1 MTICTYDSN
10 TDYSEIIGASA
21 ASYTSNSGTSKTNN
35 RLSGAAAMGTVALN
49 LLPNAGLEQCTNNV
63 SDGWVSLPFSQN
75 AAAGVIAKS
84 RTRIGCASLKT
95 AASGSGMY
103 HEVALQAGTTYT
115 FSGYVNTRD
124 ITAYQS
130 DGGVYLAVLTAAQRS
145 SLAGVQRSPWKSE
158 IVNYTTAPEVDAGW
172 EKISVTFT
180 PDTSGTY
187 SLAFVQD
194 KADGTAYC
202 DDMQLE
208 AHAAA
213 SNANLV
219 QNGTF
224 ASGAPDFW
232 TANRYTKSSEH
243 PLGAGKG
250 VSMHAEGSSVG
261 GTRTSQVVPIN
272 YYAGLATFLLS
283 GWGKA
288 NSVGGTSPKPEKDG
302 ERYFGLIA
310 EIKYAKEDGTEISET
325 ENQYVSFNDDFTD
338 WQYASGVIIPK
349 RRDLMV
355 KNITV
360 YCAYDYNANDAYFT
374 NISLVLEPAETYSYD
389 SKGNPIAATDG
400 NAKTS
405 SEFFAD
411 SQRLKSY
418 TTPGGAKHTLAY
430 DTRNNLEQ
438 DTLAGL
444 TNYTYHNA
452 SGSATTS
459 ITSVGTSG
467 DYLKSYNVY
476 DSTGRFRTQ
485 STDANGVTTKYE
497 YEPGAARLFRS
508 TAANGTKQGYHY
520 ADNSDRVDFTYIDG
534 TASIDYDYDRAQ
546 LTDLIRK
553 AFPQAADASGN
564 NVNPFWQHYLLGY
577 DAFGN
582 MTRVQVCASS
592 AERAGYTAP
601 ITLATYEYEG
611 NVYNGRLAKMTYGN
625 KDSVSYTYDAFD
637 RQRTAAY
644 NDVDRTTHEQKNV
657 ATYHY
662 DYSSDNALT
671 RQYATGS
678 DGKITEQY
686 SYQYDSLGRLI
697 HSRQSTG
704 TGALIQST
712 QHMYDAANR
721 MTSQTWQFGTGLYHQ
736 QYSYTGVKADG
747 ATSTLYYYVL
757 NAQGDVTA
765 LLDSAGAL
773 TWMYNLLFSRK

>member
-232 TANRYTKSSEH
+232 TANRYKKSSEH

-325 ENQYVSFNDDFTD
+325 ENQYVSFNCDFTD

-418 TTPGGAKHTLAY
+418 TTPGGAAAQKTQTGH
-430 DTRNNLEQ
+430 RNF
-438 DTLAGL
+438 
-444 TNYTYHNA
+444 
-452 SGSATTS
+452 S
-459 ITSVGTSG
+459 
-467 DYLKSYNVY
+467 
-476 DSTGRFRTQ
+476 DS
-485 STDANGVTTKYE
+485 STFA
-497 YEPGAARLFRS
+497 PARRIYW
-508 TAANGTKQGYHY
+508 TPN
-520 ADNSDRVDFTYIDG
+520 
-534 TASIDYDYDRAQ
+534 
-546 LTDLIRK
+546 
-553 AFPQAADASGN
+553 
-564 NVNPFWQHYLLGY
+564 
-577 DAFGN
+577 
-582 MTRVQVCASS
+582 
-592 AERAGYTAP
+592 E
-601 ITLATYEYEG
+601 
-611 NVYNGRLAKMTYGN
+611 
-625 KDSVSYTYDAFD
+625 
-637 RQRTAAY
+637 
-644 NDVDRTTHEQKNV
+644 
-657 ATYHY
+657 
-662 DYSSDNALT
+662 
-671 RQYATGS
+671 
-678 DGKITEQY
+678 
-686 SYQYDSLGRLI
+686 
-697 HSRQSTG
+697 
-704 TGALIQST
+704 
-712 QHMYDAANR
+712 
-721 MTSQTWQFGTGLYHQ
+721 
-736 QYSYTGVKADG
+736 
-747 ATSTLYYYVL
+747 
-757 NAQGDVTA
+757 
-765 LLDSAGAL
+765 
-773 TWMYNLLFSRK
+773 